1 MSIIVLAVAIISASP
16 TTMTQSTSWVKTMMH
31 LSFIDIGKNEIMD
44 YKTALEVANI
54 LYRIESLDDLND
66 RLKQIHLNLEDSDE
80 ENIILETIEKIN
92 AKQDELRK
100 KIDEL

>member
-1 MSIIVLAVAIISASP
+1 
-16 TTMTQSTSWVKTMMH
+16 
-31 LSFIDIGKNEIMD
+31 MD

-66 RLKQIHLNLEDSDE
+66 RLKQLHLNLEYEVE
-80 ENIILETIEKIN
+80 ENIILEAIEKIN

-100 KIDEL
+100 KINEL

>member
-1 MSIIVLAVAIISASP
+1 
-16 TTMTQSTSWVKTMMH
+16 
-31 LSFIDIGKNEIMD
+31 MD

-66 RLKQIHLNLEDSDE
+66 RLKQLRSNLEYEDE
-80 ENIILETIEKIN
+80 EDIILEAIEKIN

-100 KIDEL
+100 KINEL